1 MNDKRILSALVE
13 KYGKDKVLEVVNE
26 AFKSDRMR
34 NYDDRIR
41 KHNKGIAD
49 KASADRLSRM
59 DRLYKKYYD
68 PDNFDGDNNYLDYN
82 VRSDNPETNRRR
94 YENGASDIQY
104 AFDRFMRDNKI
115 DSLHSILNKY
125 GLNYIDW
132 HNVSDEDFIQVD
144 KSKIRKYTRSWNFVV
159 FWEDRD
165 GNIFAIT
172 REKSILYIRRSL
184 RTKGSWNTDNTKIKD
199 LIEDGN
205 VGGAIVLDVSKFDTS
220 SLKASRSNARRDMI
234 DRTKNQNEQI
244 RQKNINRYKR
254 IIAQNN
260 ISKFDV
266 IDKDVRN
273 AVKNF
278 AAFTSTDDADLNVVL
293 KANKLVSELLTY
305 YANFTDHRNDLKKSS
320 SADDT
325 NGYYITGNYG
335 TGDYHNEKVKHF
347 SALILLTIKK
357 LNEVI

>member
-26 AFKSDRMR
+26 AFKSDRMH

-49 KASADRLSRM
+49 KAKADRLSRM

-68 PDNFDGDNNYLDYN
+68 PENFDGDNSDLDYN
-82 VRSDNPETNRRR
+82 TRSDNPETNRRR

-104 AFDRFMRDNKI
+104 AFNNFMRDNKI

-205 VGGAIVLDVSKFDTS
+205 VGGAIVLDISKFDTS
-220 SLKASRSNARRDMI
+220 SLKTSRSNARRGMI
-234 DRTKNQNEQI
+234 DRTKSQNDLI
-244 RQKNINRYKR
+244 RKENINRYRR

-273 AVKNF
+273 AVKKF
-278 AAFTSTDDADLNVVL
+278 ATFTSNDDADLNIVL
-293 KANKLVSELLTY
+293 KANKLVGELLSY
-305 YANFTDHRNDLKKSS
+305 YANFTEHRADLKKSS
-320 SADDT
+320 SADDNT
-325 NGYYITGNYG
+325 GYPYGNYG

>member
-1 MNDKRILSALVE
+1 MNDKRILGALLE

-49 KASADRLSRM
+49 KAKADRLSRM

-68 PDNFDGDNNYLDYN
+68 PKNFDGNNNYLDYN
-82 VRSDNPETNRRR
+82 VRSDDPEINRRR

-104 AFDRFMRDNKI
+104 AFNNFMRDNKI
-115 DSLHSILNKY
+115 NSLHSILNKY

-144 KSKIRKYTRSWNFVV
+144 KSKVRKYTRDWNYVV
-159 FWEDRD
+159 FWEDKND
-165 GNIFAIT
+165 NIFAIT

-184 RTKGSWNTDNTKIKD
+184 KTKGRWHSDNTKIKD

-220 SLKASRSNARRDMI
+220 SLKTSRSNARYGMI
-234 DRTKNQNEQI
+234 DRTPQQNDRI
-244 RQKNINRYKR
+244 RIENINRYKR

-273 AVKNF
+273 AVKKF
-278 AAFTSTDDADLNVVL
+278 ATFTSNDDADLNVVF
-293 KANKLVSELLTY
+293 KANKLVGELLSY
-305 YANFTDHRNDLKKSS
+305 YADFTEHRRDLKKSS
-320 SADDT
+320 ST
-325 NGYYITGNYG
+325 NDNTGHFSNYG
-335 TGDYHNEKVKHF
+335 TGDYHNEKVKRF
-347 SALILLTIKK
+347 SALILQTIKK